1 MSKNLAIAA
10 VLVLFTAQATMA
22 DMIDL
27 SMTSRPVAGEE
38 SGAADQPA
46 PAGGTV
52 YEFFATTDADI
63 LAINFASTTT
73 DAPMY
78 QNTFGTPGAPPNP
91 ALIGTFPSLA
101 VDSYITTPGSTS
113 VLGGGLPADGDDTFG
128 DTSDDGAQAGFKFG
142 QLTLPSG
149 ATGNFSGQ
157 FDIVGSGGGV
167 FSQNF
172 SFDLGAVMDMLTPDV
187 TDGSTIDLTDAYRNN
202 GGAAP
207 AAISFTGNG
216 TINSATVGS
225 QSIPNLFGASID
237 GLNIDLSVDTGIGA
251 MFPAGTA
258 ADGVLSISTTAG
270 DFSYNLTSTVPE
282 PTTLGLIGLG
292 LVGLIGARR
301 RS

>member
-10 VLVLFTAQATMA
+10 ILVLFTAQATMA

-27 SMTSRPVAGEE
+27 SMSTRPVDVAE

-52 YEFFATTDADI
+52 FEFFATTDADI
-63 LAINFASTTT
+63 LAINFASTTS
-73 DAPMY
+73 DAPFY

-91 ALIGTFPSLA
+91 ALIGTFPALA
-101 VDSYITTPGSTS
+101 VDSFITTPGSTS

-128 DTSDDGAQAGFKFG
+128 DTSDEGAQTGFKFG
-142 QLTLPSG
+142 QLTLPLG

-172 SFDLGAVMDMLTPDV
+172 SFDLGVMDMLTPDV
-187 TDGSTIDLTDAYRNN
+187 ADGSTIDLTDAYRNN
-202 GGAAP
+202 NGAAP
-207 AAISFTGNG
+207 AAISFVGTG

-225 QSIPNLFGASID
+225 QSIPNLFAASID

-251 MFPAGTA
+251 MFPAGTM

-282 PTTLGLIGLG
+282 PTTLGLIGLS